1 MTILEIKKGV
11 RLVNKDDGTLHTIDE
26 MLYYT
31 TDADGNERRTWAV
44 FADAD
49 NLGRRYSEEEIR
61 DKFDILR

>member
-11 RLVNKDDGTLHTIDE
+11 RLVNKEDETLHTIDE

-49 NLGRRYSEEEIR
+49 NLGRRYSEENIR

>member
-11 RLVNKDDGTLHTIDE
+11 RLVNKEDETLHTIDE